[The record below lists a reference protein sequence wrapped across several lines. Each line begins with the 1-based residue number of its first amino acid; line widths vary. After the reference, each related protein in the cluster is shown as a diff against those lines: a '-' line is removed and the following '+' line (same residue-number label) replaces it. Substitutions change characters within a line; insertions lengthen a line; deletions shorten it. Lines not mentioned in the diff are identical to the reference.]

1 MSERTPLLGHHR
13 RAPPV
18 YAYPAVIAVLLLLL
32 FPILL
37 IAHNLP
43 NKNEAIWIRNLG
55 AYAPLIPHRIPP
67 LPGGCSVDQVSVLH
81 RHTARYPTSGAAVRL
96 RKTLA
101 KLVNATDPFL
111 RTADLTMKGWEF
123 GELTQP
129 GREAARASGLDFR
142 HYALPPFIRS
152 SGARRVLDSAHLFL
166 SSLGRGIV
174 DVIIPEGESVNNTLC
189 VHSCPAQRSSHSGE
203 TQVSEVI
210 HLLGPAAARLSS
222 LWNVQLE
229 PEDIPNIAGMCGFD
243 SARTG
248 RWSSWCSLLTTDE
261 WEAVGYVGEVGRWYA
276 FGGGSAGWVNELVA
290 RLTDSAVVDGTCTN
304 RTLDANPATFP
315 LGQRLFIDFTHDN
328 EMVAIQAA
336 LGINRRVLVQGS
348 VPPREWVLS
357 EIVPFGARWRDRV
370 MPVER
375 PECGGTLC
383 PLDAFVASQK
393 ESRERDWAIC
403 APDGM
408 EISNQD
414 AYIWML

>member
-1 MSERTPLLGHHR
+1 MSERTPLLGHRR

-37 IAHNLP
+37 ITHNLP
-43 NKNEAIWIRNLG
+43 NTNEAIWIRNLG
-55 AYAPLIPHRIPP
+55 AYAPLVPHRAPP
-67 LPGGCSVDQVSVLH
+67 LPDGCSVDQVSILH
-81 RHTARYPTSGAAVRL
+81 RHTARYPTPGAAVRL

-101 KLVNATDPFL
+101 KLVNATDSFF
-111 RTADLTMKGWEF
+111 RTTDLTMKGWEF

-142 HYALPPFIRS
+142 DYALPPFIRS
-152 SGARRVLDSAHLFL
+152 SGGRRVLDSAHLFL
-166 SSLGRGIV
+166 SSLGRGNV
-174 DVIIPEGESVNNTLC
+174 DVIIPEGE
-189 VHSCPAQRSSHSGE
+189 
-203 TQVSEVI
+203 
-210 HLLGPAAARLSS
+210 
-222 LWNVQLE
+222 
-229 PEDIPNIAGMCGFD
+229 
-243 SARTG
+243 
-248 RWSSWCSLLTTDE
+248 
-261 WEAVGYVGEVGRWYA
+261 
-276 FGGGSAGWVNELVA
+276 SAGWVNELVA

-336 LGINRRVLVQGS
+336 LGINRRVPIQGS
-348 VPPREWVLS
+348 VPLREWVLS
-357 EIVPFGARWRDRV
+357 EIVPFGARWRFERVVCGPQRERFIRMLINDRV

-403 APDGM
+403 VRDVM
-408 EISNQD
+408 EKSNQD
-414 AYIWML
+414 AYTWML